1 MKKYKRTIKIT
12 VVSLGL
18 IILGLWIYFES
29 HQPQLRGTVNVQD
42 LNKNVE
48 VYYDSFGIPHIYA
61 TDAEDAY
68 RAFGYVHAADRL
80 FQMELMR
87 RVGSGRLAEIFGSDL
102 AKADAFFRTLGT
114 NRKAIEDAENF
125 ENLPPKVQAVC
136 KAYIAGINDYIK
148 NGKLP
153 IEYKLLRHTPEE
165 FTVEDMYA
173 VAGYMAYSFAYALRT
188 DPIVEKLNQT
198 LGYEYLK
205 DLDMAYPNDSLWDLR
220 NLKSKDTT
228 DVFIKDSTQ
237 IQGLAFL
244 DKLPVPMLQGSNS
257 WVVAPEN
264 TLSGKV
270 IFANDTHIK
279 YASPSVWYEAHIEF
293 PGTAI
298 YGNFLAGIPVA
309 LVGHTRK
316 HAWGLTM
323 FEDDDSDFFRER
335 FEDADTTA
343 TITQNGTAPIS
354 KHKETIRIKGD
365 KDTTITV
372 YETINGPLMNAF
384 LTVKFKEPVSM
395 YWNYTAI
402 ENQLIHGFY
411 QMNNAAN
418 MEAFKEGAEKIGS
431 PGLNIAYGD
440 ASGNIA
446 NWSAGKL
453 IKRPKGVY
461 GKLFLNGFDSTGTY
475 NGFYP
480 FSENP
485 QSENP
490 ESGYLYSA
498 NNYHKPVSGNGYP
511 GYYAPNTRY
520 DRIRNLLEESFP
532 ATIDGMKTVMMDTHS
547 PSADSIAQEIVRV
560 IKNSGYI
567 LSNKE
572 NEALEYLAIWD
583 GNHAVDNI
591 EPTIYY
597 KVLFYILRKT
607 FADEMGDEMF
617 TAFLNTHLFSRSY
630 PKLIFNANSKWWD
643 HKLTTGKV
651 ERRSGIMTESFK
663 KSIADLITELGD
675 DMTTWEW
682 GSVHTTTHKHPMS
695 DVKIFRSLLNVGPF
709 PSPGGVE
716 TVNNASFIMND
727 NSKYEAHYGPAMRI
741 LIDFAD
747 VENAVS
753 ILPTGNSGNPVSKH
767 YKDQAEMYINGEFR
781 KMLMNKKEI
790 VKQSSLLE
798 LKPD

>member
-1 MKKYKRTIKIT
+1 MKKYKRVIKIT
-12 VVSLGL
+12 IVSLGL
-18 IILGLWIYFES
+18 ILLGLWVYFES
-29 HQPQLRGTVNVQD
+29 HQPQLRGSVKIRD
-42 LNKNVE
+42 LNKDVE
-48 VYYDSFGIPHIYA
+48 VYYDAYGIPHIYA
-61 TDAEDAY
+61 TEAEDAY

-87 RVGSGRLAEIFGSDL
+87 RVGSGRLSEIFGSDL
-102 AKADAFFRTLGT
+102 IKADMFYRTLGT
-114 NRKAIEDAENF
+114 NRKAIKDAENF
-125 ENLPPKVQAVC
+125 ENLPPKIQAIC
-136 KAYIAGINDYIK
+136 KAYIAGVNDYIK

-153 IEYKLLRHTPEE
+153 IEYKLLRHKPEE
-165 FTVEDMYA
+165 YTIEDMYA

-188 DPIVEKLNQT
+188 DPIVEKLNET

-220 NLKSKDTT
+220 NS
-228 DVFIKDSTQ
+228 VRKDSSVVWNDELKE
-237 IQGLAFL
+237 IQPLAFL

-257 WVVAPEN
+257 WVVAPAN

-323 FEDDDSDFFRER
+323 FEDDDSDFFKEK
-335 FEDADTTA
+335 FEGADSSA
-343 TITQNGTAPIS
+343 TIIQTGTAPVI
-354 KHKETIRIKGD
+354 KHNETIRIKGD
-365 KDTTITV
+365 KDTTFTV
-372 YETINGPLMNAF
+372 YETIHGPIINTF
-384 LTVKFKEPVSM
+384 LPVKSIEPVSM
-395 YWNYTAI
+395 YWNYTDI
-402 ENQLIHGFY
+402 ENQLIQAFY
-411 QMNNAAN
+411 TMNNAAS
-418 MEAFKEGAEKIGS
+418 MAIFKEGAEKVGS

-446 NWSAGKL
+446 MWSASKL
-453 IKRPKGVY
+453 IKRPEGAY
-461 GKLFLNGFDSTGTY
+461 GKLYLNGFDSTGVY
-475 NGFYP
+475 KGFYP
-480 FSENP
+480 FSDNP
-485 QSENP
+485 QYENP
-490 ESGYLYSA
+490 ENGYIHSA
-498 NNYHKPVSGNGYP
+498 NNFHEPLSGDGYP
-511 GYYAPNTRY
+511 GYYAPNERF
-520 DRIRNLLEESFP
+520 DRIGNLLEESFP
-532 ATIDGMKTVMMDTHS
+532 ATIDGMKNVVLDVHS
-547 PSADSIAQEIVRV
+547 ISADSITQEIVRV
-560 IKNSGYI
+560 IKTSGYT

-572 NEALEYLAIWD
+572 NEALEYLANWD
-583 GNHAVDNI
+583 GNHAVTNI

-597 KVLFYILRKT
+597 KVLFYTLRKA

-630 PKLIFNANSKWWD
+630 PKLIFNDDSKWWD

-651 ERRSGIMTESFK
+651 EKRSGIMTESFK
-663 KSIADLITELGD
+663 KAVADLILELGD
-675 DMTTWEW
+675 DITTWEW
-682 GSVHTTTHKHPMS
+682 GSVHTTTHKHAMG
-695 DVKIFRSLLNVGPF
+695 DVKILRSFLNVGPL
-709 PSPGGVE
+709 PSPGGIE

-727 NSKYEAHYGPAMRI
+727 KSKYEATYGPAMRI

-753 ILPTGNSGNPVSKH
+753 ILPTGNSGNPLSKH
-767 YKDQAEMYINGEFR
+767 YKDQAEMYVNGEFR

-798 LKPD
+798 LKPK

>member
-1 MKKYKRTIKIT
+1 MKKYKRPIKIT
-12 VVSLGL
+12 VVSLVL

-29 HQPQLRGTVNVQD
+29 HQPQLRGSVNVQD

-87 RVGSGRLAEIFGSDL
+87 RVGSGRLAELFGSDL
-102 AKADAFFRTLGT
+102 VKTDMFYRTLGT

-148 NGKLP
+148 DGKLP

-165 FTVEDMYA
+165 YTVEDMYA

-198 LGYEYLK
+198 LGYDYLK
-205 DLDMAYPNDSLWDLR
+205 DLDMAYPKDSLWDLR
-220 NLKSKDTT
+220 DHDIT
-228 DVFIKDSTQ
+228 DSTGIYNKNSTQ
-237 IQGLAFL
+237 IQDLAFL
-244 DKLPVPMLQGSNS
+244 DQLPVPMLQGSNS
-257 WVVAPEN
+257 WVVGPER

-293 PGTAI
+293 PGSAI

-323 FEDDDSDFFRER
+323 FEDDDSDFFREK
-335 FEDADTTA
+335 FDGADTSA
-343 TITQNGTAPIS
+343 TITQYGTAPVS
-354 KHKETIRIKGD
+354 KHKETVHIKGES
-365 KDTTITV
+365 DTTFTV
-372 YETINGPLMNAF
+372 YETIHGPLMNAF
-384 LTVKFKEPVSM
+384 LPVKFKEPVSM

-402 ENQLIHGFY
+402 ENQLVEGFY
-411 QMNNAAN
+411 KMNNASN
-418 MEAFKEGAEKIGS
+418 MATFKEGAEMIGS

-446 NWSAGKL
+446 NWSVGKL
-453 IKRPKGVY
+453 IKRPEGEY
-461 GKLFLNGFDSTGTY
+461 GKLFLNGFDGTGTY
-475 NGFYP
+475 LGFYP
-480 FSENP
+480 FKENP

-490 ESGYLYSA
+490 ESGYLHSA
-498 NNYHKPVSGNGYP
+498 NNFHEPLSGDGYP

-520 DRIRNLLEESFP
+520 DRIGNLLEESFP
-532 ATIDGMKTVMMDTHS
+532 ATVDGMRNVMLDVKS
-547 PSADSIAQEIVRV
+547 ISADSIAHELARV
-560 IKNSGYI
+560 IQNSGYI
-567 LSNKE
+567 LSKKE
-572 NEALEYLAIWD
+572 NEALEYLTNWD
-583 GNHAVDNI
+583 GNHAVTNV

-630 PKLIFNANSKWWD
+630 PKLIFNDDSKWWD
-643 HKLTTGKV
+643 HQLTTGKV
-651 ERRSGIMTESFK
+651 EKRTGIITESFK
-663 KSIADLITELGD
+663 KSIGDLIVELGD
-675 DMTTWEW
+675 DMTAWEW
-682 GSVHTTTHKHPMS
+682 GSVHTTTHKHAMG
-695 DVKIFRSLLNVGPF
+695 DVKLLSSFLNVGPF

-716 TVNNASFIMND
+716 TVNNSSFIMND
-727 NSKYEAHYGPAMRI
+727 KSKYEAHYGPAMRI
-741 LIDFAD
+741 IIDFAD

-753 ILPTGNSGNPVSKH
+753 ILPTGNSGNPMSQH

-781 KMLMNKKEI
+781 KMLMNKNEI

-798 LKPD
+798 LKPE